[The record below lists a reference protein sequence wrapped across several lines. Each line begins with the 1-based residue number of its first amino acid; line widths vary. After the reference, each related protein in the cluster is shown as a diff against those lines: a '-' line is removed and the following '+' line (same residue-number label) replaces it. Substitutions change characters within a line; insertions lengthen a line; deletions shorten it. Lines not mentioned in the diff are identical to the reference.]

1 MMAAAS
7 SQVYPPPPSHARRA
21 RVARA
26 RLNQAAWRRRIY
38 ARHVRIVEL
47 GEPLA
52 FAWLAGSDNT
62 TSRAIIVDFMVPQPC
77 VKTAVTN
84 HGSDRFGGAATRAG
98 ADGKRRAF
106 AAKIQ
111 NDPSTVRLHQSWIF
125 RPWIVTPFGDMNS
138 EMLED
143 LTGIASMIAAHRLR
157 GCFDAASR
165 ERAERTRR

>member
-1 MMAAAS
+1 
-7 SQVYPPPPSHARRA
+7 
-21 RVARA
+21 
-26 RLNQAAWRRRIY
+26 
-38 ARHVRIVEL
+38 
-47 GEPLA
+47 
-52 FAWLAGSDNT
+52 
-62 TSRAIIVDFMVPQPC
+62 MVPQPC

-98 ADGKRRAF
+98 ADGKRHAF

-165 ERAERTRR
+165 ERAERKELANLLTAFSCAIQREVHDFLDSRINACL